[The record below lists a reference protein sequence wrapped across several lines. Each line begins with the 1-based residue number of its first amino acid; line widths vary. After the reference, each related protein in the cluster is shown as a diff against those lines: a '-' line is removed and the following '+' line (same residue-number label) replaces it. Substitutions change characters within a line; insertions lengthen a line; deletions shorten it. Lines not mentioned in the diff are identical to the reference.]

1 MNPTIKKLNTNE
13 ELKSNHPSYGGFDVL
28 VEWQGETKWIF
39 IEYGNFFD
47 YIWEH
52 DKNLEQYLDD
62 RKLYQDEAVEE
73 LINLEYDIV
82 AAIIAHLNHFYKNTF
97 TIIPKYVPFSEEKDN
112 NDEILNKI
120 FEDDDDDDN

>member
-28 VEWQGETKWIF
+28 VEWQDDTKWVF

-47 YIWEH
+47 HIWEH
-52 DKNLEQYLDD
+52 DKNLEQY
-62 RKLYQDEAVEE
+62 
-73 LINLEYDIV
+73 LEYDIV
-82 AAIIAHLNHFYKNTF
+82 AAIIAHLNHFYKSTF

-120 FEDDDDDDN
+120 FGDDDEG